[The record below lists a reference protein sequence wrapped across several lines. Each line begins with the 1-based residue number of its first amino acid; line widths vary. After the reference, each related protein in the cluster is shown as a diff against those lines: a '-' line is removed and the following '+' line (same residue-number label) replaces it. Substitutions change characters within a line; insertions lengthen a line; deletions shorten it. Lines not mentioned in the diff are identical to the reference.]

1 MRLITFNL
9 LLISSASRLLIL
21 LRLIS
26 GWGKVLGIAR
36 ISASVV
42 FWGGHLSRWYGSLY
56 TQSILAHLSAVDLET
71 CFELLRVDEKTGD
84 VDHV

>member
-1 MRLITFNL
+1 MRLITLNL

-26 GWGKVLGIAR
+26 G
-36 ISASVV
+36 
-42 FWGGHLSRWYGSLY
+42 WGGHLSRWYGSLY
-56 TQSILAHLSAVDLET
+56 TQSILAHLSAVDLEP
-71 CFELLRVDEKTGD
+71 CFELLRVDEETGD